1 VRALTDVLWT
11 GSGRL
16 RGWRGG
22 DVRSVYY
29 TVLAASVV
37 WGMIALGM
45 SQPIVLLQVG
55 ANVASVAF
63 IVTSL
68 HLLYIN
74 TKLLPPALRPPMWRR
89 LVLVAMSMFYGYFSF
104 LSISSLLR

>member
-1 VRALTDVLWT
+1 MIRF
-11 GSGRL
+11 
-16 RGWRGG
+16 
-22 DVRSVYY
+22 
-29 TVLAASVV
+29 AAAVI
-37 WGMIALGM
+37 WGMIALGLT
-45 SQPIVLLQVG
+45 QPIVLLQVG

-74 TKLLPPALRPPMWRR
+74 TTILPPALRPPMWRR
-89 LVLVAMSMFYGYFSF
+89 VVLVVMAVFYAYFSY